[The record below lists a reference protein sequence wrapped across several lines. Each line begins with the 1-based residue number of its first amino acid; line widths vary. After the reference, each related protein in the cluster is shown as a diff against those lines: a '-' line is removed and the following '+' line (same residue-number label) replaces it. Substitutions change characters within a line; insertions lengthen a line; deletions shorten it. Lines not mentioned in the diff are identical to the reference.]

1 MKLLRLQEVAE
12 STSSSV
18 AFWRKQVLLR
28 TISVVK
34 VGRLV
39 RLRPEDVAAF
49 LKERTLPAREAQ

>member
-49 LKERTLPAREAQ
+49 LKERTHPAREAQ